1 VKKVEAGMSWSA
13 DYGAQKYIARG
24 QRSSLVN
31 STTTIC
37 GRHSKVQQK
46 SGRRVEMEERRERER
61 REIQFV
67 STLHTGSVS
76 PDCTCAY
83 GLQGDIDKHKTK
95 RNRRAVRYGP
105 RGRTLQRT
113 TTPLF

>member
-1 VKKVEAGMSWSA
+1 VKKEEAGMSWSA

-31 STTTIC
+31 STKIVC
-37 GRHSKVQQK
+37 GSHGKVQQR
-46 SGRRVEMEERRERER
+46 SGRKVEMEERRERER

-83 GLQGDIDKHKTK
+83 GLQGDIDK
-95 RNRRAVRYGP
+95 
-105 RGRTLQRT
+105 
-113 TTPLF
+113 